1 VGFYYYLK
9 YLIPHFTFPARANYY
24 PRWVDFTA
32 SPTST
37 TAERFA
43 TLNAFVYPAGPGNL
57 IFSLLFFFDCFSLI
71 VKYIGIR
78 EGGTFAYKRAR
89 F

>member
-1 VGFYYYLK
+1 MPL
-9 YLIPHFTFPARANYY
+9 FTGRSGEL
-24 PRWVDFTA
+24 D
-32 SPTST
+32 
-37 TAERFA
+37 
-43 TLNAFVYPAGPGNL
+43 
-57 IFSLLFFFDCFSLI
+57 FFFVVFFDLFSLI